1 MRAPT
6 SRSECTFRTSVHPKD
21 FDSLCRDVDDSYMIL
36 SFIGET
42 RVLGMNMEEE
52 LDEIELNGVDI
63 VSTVWLNLNA
73 SSMRAHNFECECITR
88 MSWYLICRLFIVPIW
103 KLKPLLK

>member
-1 MRAPT
+1 MRAST
-6 SRSECTFRTSVHPKD
+6 LRSESTFSRTSVHPRD
-21 FDSLCRDVDDSYMIL
+21 FDSLCRDVGDSYMIL

-63 VSTVWLNLNA
+63 VSTVCLNIFLA
-73 SSMRAHNFECECITR
+73 SVFCSHI
-88 MSWYLICRLFIVPIW
+88 
-103 KLKPLLK
+103 

>member
-1 MRAPT
+1 
-6 SRSECTFRTSVHPKD
+6 
-21 FDSLCRDVDDSYMIL
+21 MIL

-63 VSTVWLNLNA
+63 VSTVCLNIFLA
-73 SSMRAHNFECECITR
+73 SVFCSHI
-88 MSWYLICRLFIVPIW
+88 
-103 KLKPLLK
+103 